1 MSFRPKAV
9 HASVA
14 TQNET
19 RLKTALSAGLH
30 KNLHALALKEA
41 DTEVETRSGA
51 RAKTVKM
58 RNQHR
63 PLASLHADGDAT
75 RGHIGADLR
84 NKGWEQYYNST
95 MKMNIFPDEP
105 TRVTVKL
112 MGSATPG
119 LAAQPTNTL
128 EAFMNVIEDH
138 LSAFQ
143 QFYTHMVQVLGAS
156 NFDFITDGDPADKP
170 DLWKAFLV
178 YASTYYRNNTVTGIR
193 IAETDENKVKERERT
208 WKILGVDNYSIQNP
222 KLRSASVKDT
232 TFNRADAIMSIG
244 IVRDKTVYDATKRM
258 LMDGPNFIRFQIK
271 GNDFIAFTSNGQD
284 VHRQIVGRQEREN
297 SFSDTEELSREEM
310 QVHLQGIA
318 LSDLVVVSTGGDEY
332 DSIKKGE
339 TRGGKY
345 IAYYHLPF
353 SMDDYTLFKK
363 VNEIEPRRNVNGLSV
378 G

>member
-41 DTEVETRSGA
+41 DTEVETR
-51 RAKTVKM
+51 
-58 RNQHR
+58 
-63 PLASLHADGDAT
+63 
-75 RGHIGADLR
+75 GHIGADLR

-95 MKMNIFPDEP
+95 MNLFPDEP

-138 LSAFQ
+138 RSAFQ
-143 QFYTHMVQVLGAS
+143 QFYNHMVQVLGAS

-310 QVHLQGIA
+310 QVHLQGIT

-332 DSIKKGE
+332 DSIKRGE
-339 TRGGKY
+339 TRWKY

-353 SMDDYTLFKK
+353 SMDDYTLFKR
-363 VNEIEPRRNVNGLSV
+363 VNEIEPRRNVDGLSV